1 MKRKKLKVMGLSYS
15 QTQAGSYIVVLSE
28 VKGNRKIPVVV
39 KGSDAQQ
46 IALKLEKIK
55 SPRPLTHDLFKSMA
69 DQFQIDVQEVFI
81 YSVVEGVFY
90 CKLIANNGIDDV
102 EIESTIGDAITLSL
116 IFNCPIMINLDV
128 LDSAGI
134 NINDDGSEPVNSDED
149 GDIDLDIE
157 LVESK
162 PKKRVVSIEDLEKM
176 MEKALENEE
185 YEIAAE
191 IRDRINQLKEE
202 NG

>member
-55 SPRPLTHDLFKSMA
+55 SPRPLTHDLFKSMT

-81 YSVVEGVFY
+81 YSIVEGVFY
-90 CKLIANNGIDDV
+90 CKLIATNGVDDV
-102 EIESTIGDAITLSL
+102 EIESTIGDGITLSL

-134 NINDDGSEPVNSDED
+134 NINDDGSELANSDED
-149 GDIDLDIE
+149 EDIDLDIE

>member
-1 MKRKKLKVMGLSYS
+1 MKRKKLKIMGLSYS

-55 SPRPLTHDLFKSMA
+55 SPRPLTHDLFKSLV
-69 DQFQIDVQEVFI
+69 DEFNIDVKEVFI
-81 YSVVEGVFY
+81 YSIVEGVFY
-90 CKLIANNGIDDV
+90 CKIISSNGVEDV
-102 EIESTIGDAITLSL
+102 EIETTIGDGITLAL
-116 IFNCPIMINLDV
+116 VLKCPLMVNVDV
-128 LDSAGI
+128 LDTAGI
-134 NINDDGSEPVNSDED
+134 TINDDGTQPESDETE
-149 GDIDLDIE
+149 DLDIE
-157 LVESK
+157 LVDVN

-176 MEKALENEE
+176 MQKALENEE

-191 IRDRINQLKEE
+191 LRDRINELKESL
-202 NG
+202 

>member
-55 SPRPLTHDLFKSMA
+55 SPRPLTHDLFKSMT

-81 YSVVEGVFY
+81 YSIVEGVFY
-90 CKLIANNGIDDV
+90 CKLIATNGVDDV
-102 EIESTIGDAITLSL
+102 EIESTIGDGITLSL

-134 NINDDGSEPVNSDED
+134 NINDDGSEPANSDED
-149 GDIDLDIE
+149 EDIDLDIE

-191 IRDRINQLKEE
+191 IRDRIQELKDEK
-202 NG
+202 

>member
-69 DQFQIDVQEVFI
+69 DQFQIDVQEIFI

-102 EIESTIGDAITLSL
+102 EIESTIGDSITLSL

-149 GDIDLDIE
+149 EDIDLDIE

>member
-55 SPRPLTHDLFKSMA
+55 SPRPLTHDLFKSMT

-102 EIESTIGDAITLSL
+102 EIESTIGDSITLSL

-134 NINDDGSEPVNSDED
+134 NINDDGSDPENLEDE
-149 GDIDLDIE
+149 DIDLDIE

-162 PKKRVVSIEDLEKM
+162 PKKRIVSIEDLEKM

-191 IRDRINQLKEE
+191 IRDRIQELKDEK
-202 NG
+202 

>member
-55 SPRPLTHDLFKSMA
+55 SPRPLTHDLFKSMT

-81 YSVVEGVFY
+81 YSIVEGVFY
-90 CKLIANNGIDDV
+90 CKLIATNGVDDV
-102 EIESTIGDAITLSL
+102 EIESTIGDGITLSL

-134 NINDDGSEPVNSDED
+134 NINDDGSEPANSDED
-149 GDIDLDIE
+149 EDIDLDIE
-157 LVESK
+157 LVDAK
-162 PKKRVVSIEDLEKM
+162 PRKRVVSIEDLEKM

-191 IRDRINQLKEE
+191 IRDRINQLKKE

>member
-55 SPRPLTHDLFKSMA
+55 SPRPLTHDLFKSMT

-81 YSVVEGVFY
+81 YSIVEGVFY
-90 CKLIANNGIDDV
+90 CKLIATNGVDDV
-102 EIESTIGDAITLSL
+102 EIESTIGDGITLSL

-134 NINDDGSEPVNSDED
+134 NINDDGSEPANSDED
-149 GDIDLDIE
+149 EDIDLDIE

>member
-149 GDIDLDIE
+149 EDIDLDIE